1 MNMIN
6 TPEVESLIANDAQN
20 SNDNVATQPAE
31 TGLLQNIGHD
41 QVTIELATLTAAE
54 ISSKISEIKQA
65 LFSLTHSNT
74 KRLVIHGNTMTEE
87 QARVILNYLQEP
99 ELALFAVEITLP
111 AHLEQN
117 KIQIELDNLIS
128 NHSLE
133 KNRQQITGTLPSSE
147 SGPQITQEAPKGRI
161 RPKKVKPKIEITL
174 YEESMYEGPKEDD
187 VVVKTKTPPSILV
200 EPAKL
205 ERSPMATR
213 IISELLSQ
221 DIYKAEKN
229 LWEQITNRSDAQ
241 TFRKTFPKTRPASI
255 ADHPLHYLVRDNE
268 ELKNKLEQWTKTLKL
283 DVEQYDA
290 LLDVVGQYGTEG
302 LLCLFKTWEY
312 DNDPYKTAAFKE
324 SYDLL
329 LKYMPSYLPVIQ
341 DSAFNETIAK
351 IANLNAEKR
360 SWWVALIKNHVNV
373 TKGYSDLPYL
383 FKVFTEA
390 TVVIEEMG
398 LPFFSI
404 DTIKYNKDLPTTL
417 SHMIALLKKCPA
429 RDREVQWKCIN
440 NVDISGQSD
449 VHFII
454 PEMKLGEQHPNL
466 AEMKTAIERSPESD
480 PMSIK
485 PAFYRFLAQQKQHLP
500 LKQYEQILN
509 EIFSNTVLTK
519 QNKLR
524 MVYVLAKTTST
535 DKDTLL
541 DVEDVYKEWNIF
553 QVRTFEL
560 KYMERIKANR
570 SGLARF
576 ALTQGIESE
585 GGYPEV
591 RNKILKPIM
600 DMPFVPPM
608 SYLNKLLTL
617 SEYQFL
623 SPTLSLLDMKSVQK
637 DMLAKMDQAAA
648 LYGEY
653 PEVMSKAIRLIK
665 TATVKENAQGQ
676 FFPETKDVTL
686 LEHFVNAS
694 TIMIDKKHNTLGK
707 EEINPRQVLLPLLTT
722 FHLEY
727 ESKDKLEQFIERYK
741 ERIAGVKKPDYK
753 DIIQSLLPYG
763 LSLLQL
769 INNREQPNKLDL
781 NTLDR
786 IQNELLDILCT
797 SQPVSKKQI
806 REWLHQRYG
815 KHFDGNVLLDIK
827 DEVNFDELFDSLD
840 CHHTETRRAIETL
853 ASYFDE
859 DEEKGYHTELATDLV
874 ALTNQL
880 TPEQNSKFFEYCID
894 ALKTDGIL
902 SRKRQDI
909 PPAYIQQF
917 RTLVQTLTA
926 SKDIAA
932 FEQYLIIAQER
943 AQQGGTDRNNLAKC
957 DYLINTLFPALLS
970 KKIERKEAFNFGA
983 NLVCQSPL
991 QALQAVHDQASFA
1004 ATIDLSSPELNDL
1017 EKQIQHF
1024 NNVDKTL
1031 QGLSEVRNKIEALI
1045 ALAPNDTNYFK
1056 QCRKIRDLIDKIN
1069 TAADERT
1076 AEHNSRNI
1084 LVKAWRFITNFGRY
1098 SPSITSEEFAS
1109 LTSEGL
1115 ATLAADTQND
1125 VKQLRIK
1132 MNTRFQDVVTHLYD
1146 KKEELI
1152 GKYGNIT
1159 TRANDFI
1166 TKALALSPD
1175 DISKNHNE
1183 ICQLID
1189 DLILLDDQNLVLSL
1203 MYHYAGGL
1211 PGRGVKDLVALFN
1224 TPEYQSLNS
1233 TLKKDFISAIISQM
1247 NNNVKCGKAE
1257 ISAFLAF
1264 ICDNKTQ
1271 QVVTDCLHD
1280 FYQQAPYPPLE
1291 KFMSWLQNSTNRE
1304 DLNKTYEQFDKNPC
1318 ALPNGH
1324 DGREKENGFKISDAK
1339 RILAKMPEVQE
1350 IFTQEYLSDVE
1361 AQAARAKTLS
1371 TAAILQQLKDYKNG
1385 PHANHI
1391 ELVML
1396 ATELLHRCKGRPP
1409 EFVGDVQIPG
1419 RSFELNTTQI
1429 MAILSMLETGKKV
1442 TAEIGTGE
1450 GKTRILMI
1458 INACQFLKGNT
1469 VDFLTSNLAL
1479 AERDYLESLPF
1490 FKSLG
1495 AEVNFIT
1502 ATSKI
1507 DDYKISGINVSDPAN
1522 LFLFRKKG
1530 RAQNKANQVIDP
1542 NKEKRTLT
1550 LDEAD
1555 VTFFDVSNTKYNFA
1569 SKTPKINVKL
1579 VPFFPLLMEFFAQ
1592 GETEKT
1598 YLENKKRCT
1607 EQLLDFIEARNPELF
1622 NIVKTVKIE
1631 QLEKWQDAAYTA
1643 RHLEYNI
1650 DYSVVSEA
1658 TIATDL
1664 GNKKV
1669 AAAMC
1674 LIGGRINE
1682 NARLSEGVHAC
1693 LHAELN
1699 RLMKAPD
1706 SETINPYL
1714 KEILEKCKRKG
1725 RQFHIDPERQIA
1737 STTSANT
1744 MLKDYDR
1751 GNLMAVTGTI
1761 GTDLEQREAKTY
1773 FKTKF
1778 IYVPRHKGLH
1788 RYDRPIIICS
1798 NDKNYIDTFV
1808 TSIME
1813 ARAKNEPTLI
1823 ICKDD
1828 NQSRELYDAL
1838 QRRME
1843 SMKDKSNLPK
1853 ITRIHAA
1860 TDYEDGF
1867 SEADYIKNEAG
1878 KPGQVTIST
1887 EMQGR
1892 GVDIIPGPAGLR
1904 VLHAY
1909 LPKDERDYIQGVGR
1923 SGRFGQIGTTQM
1935 ILTVGSLK
1943 QDFGIDYLN
1952 TDFYLNPEAFIRRLQ
1967 IFSTITKKLHRL
1979 FYKSFDDLLGAYSKK
1994 YEKHLLED
2002 EESAEAWSQFLEQ
2015 ISLSQENAQ
2024 QAIEAQ
2030 IQQKEPNINEIEE
2043 KLAEHRKKAT
2053 ELWTQFTESLPDD
2066 KRALVKSHKVPEM
2079 KKPRELDAWLKT
2091 MKELQEKNMHEV
2103 EVIEK
2108 RKVKIHDRY
2117 SAANEGRVNIL
2128 RYPAIFIPNFM
2139 GWLKGEGNLF
2149 PNLQAW
2155 WAGDLGFGDIFAFSR
2170 NFQAWWKGE
2179 GILFPNLRAWLSGN
2193 LSFRNMISQWPIF
2206 RYFITPV
2213 EETHEV
2219 KITIPSTYAYFYKHP
2234 ELIDEENAEQDSL
2247 VDPELIAS
2255 EGSEKDSAVDS
2266 EPEHHQALFA
2276 NKDKVKTSTDEAL
2289 VEEEHLN
2296 EPSATQ
2302 K

>member
-1 MNMIN
+1 MLNN
-6 TPEVESLIANDAQN
+6 PEVESLISDDAIN
-20 SNDNVATQPAE
+20 ARKNAATNP
-31 TGLLQNIGHD
+31 TDVGLLLQNLGTD
-41 QVTIELATLTAAE
+41 EVTIELGALTAAE
-54 ISSKISEIKQA
+54 ISSRTNEIKQA
-65 LFSLTHSNT
+65 LLSLIHSPT
-74 KRLVIHGNTMTEE
+74 KRLIIHGDAMTED
-87 QARVILNYLQEP
+87 QARFILNYLQEP
-99 ELALFAVEITLP
+99 ESALFAVEITLP

-117 KIQIELDNLIS
+117 KIQLELDNLIS

-133 KNRQQITGTLPSSE
+133 KNKKQITGALPSAE
-147 SGPQITQEAPKGRI
+147 LDPQIIQEAPKGRI

-174 YEESMYEGPKEDD
+174 YEESTHESPKAEET
-187 VVVKTKTPPSILV
+187 VVKTKTPPPTLV
-200 EPAKL
+200 EPPKL
-205 ERSPMATR
+205 ERSPMAAR
-213 IISELLSQ
+213 IINELLSQ
-221 DIYKAEKN
+221 DIFKAEKN
-229 LWEQITNRSDAQ
+229 IWEQITNRSDAQ
-241 TFRKTFPKTRPASI
+241 VFRKTFPKARTARTE
-255 ADHPLHYLVRDNE
+255 DHPIYYLVRNNE
-268 ELKNKLEQWTKTLKL
+268 ALKNKLNHWTETLKL
-283 DVEQYDA
+283 GIEQYDA
-290 LLDVVGQYGTEG
+290 LLDVVGQYGPEG
-302 LLCLFKTWEY
+302 LECLFKTWEY
-312 DNDPYKTAAFKE
+312 DSDPYKTAAFQE
-324 SYDLL
+324 SHALL

-341 DSAFNETIAK
+341 DSAFNETISK

-360 SWWVALIKNHVNV
+360 SWWVALIKNHVDI

-390 TVVIEEMG
+390 TVAIEEMG
-398 LPFFSI
+398 LPFYNI
-404 DTIKYNKDLPTTL
+404 NTIQYKKNLPTTL
-417 SHMIALLKKCPA
+417 SHMIALLQKCPPQ
-429 RDREVQWKCIN
+429 DREVQWKCIS
-440 NVDISGQSD
+440 NVDVSEQAD

-454 PEMKLGEQHPNL
+454 PEMKLGEQHPDL
-466 AEMKTAIERSPESD
+466 AEMKTIIERTPESA
-480 PMSIK
+480 PERIK

-509 EIFSNTVLTK
+509 EILSNTVLTN

-524 MVYVLAKTTST
+524 MVYVLAKATST
-535 DKDTLL
+535 DKDTPL
-541 DVEDVYKEWNIF
+541 DVENVYKEWNIF
-553 QVRTFEL
+553 QVRTLEL
-560 KYMERIKANR
+560 AYMERIKANR

-591 RNKILKPIM
+591 RNTILKPIM
-600 DMPFVPPM
+600 DMPLVPPM

-623 SPTLSLLDMKSVQK
+623 SPALSLLDMKSVQK
-637 DMLAKMDQAAA
+637 DMLVKMDKAAA
-648 LYGEY
+648 LYGDY
-653 PEVMSKAIRLIK
+653 PDAMSKAIRLIK
-665 TATVKENAQGQ
+665 TETVKANAQGQ

-686 LEHFVNAS
+686 LEQFVSSS
-694 TIMIDKKHNTLGK
+694 TTLIDKKHNTLSK
-707 EEINPRQVLLPLLTT
+707 EEHNPRQVLLPLLTT

-727 ESKDKLEQFIERYK
+727 ESKDKLEQLIERYK
-741 ERIAGVKKPDYK
+741 ERVTGIKKPNYK
-753 DIIQSLLPYG
+753 DIIQDLLPYG

-769 INNREQPNKLDL
+769 IKDRAQPNRLDL
-781 NTLDR
+781 NTLDK

-797 SQPVSKKQI
+797 PQPVSKKQI

-815 KHFDGNVLLDIK
+815 KHFDGNILLDIK
-827 DEVNFDELFDSLD
+827 DEVNFDVLFDSLD
-840 CHHTETRRAIETL
+840 CHHKETRRAIETL

-859 DEEKGYHTELATDLV
+859 DEEKGYHTQLVTDLV

-880 TPEQNSKFFEYCID
+880 IPEQNAKFFEYCLD

-902 SRKRQDI
+902 SRNKQDR
-909 PPAYIQQF
+909 PPTYIQQF
-917 RTLVQTLTA
+917 RTLVQTLT
-926 SKDIAA
+926 SNKNIAA
-932 FEQYLIIAQER
+932 LEQYLIIARER
-943 AQQGGTDRNNLAKC
+943 ALHGGTDRNNLAKC
-957 DYLINTLFPALLS
+957 DYLINILFPALLS
-970 KKIERKEAFNFGA
+970 KNIERKEAFNFAA

-991 QALQAVHDQASFA
+991 QALQSAHEQVSFA
-1004 ATIDLSSPELNDL
+1004 ATIDPTSSELNDL

-1024 NNVDKTL
+1024 NTDDKTL
-1031 QGLSEVRNKIEALI
+1031 HGLLEIRNKIEALI

-1069 TAADERT
+1069 SAAEERT
-1076 AEHNSRNI
+1076 AEHNSRNL
-1084 LVKAWRFITNFGRY
+1084 LVKAWRFVTNFGSY
-1098 SPSITSEEFAS
+1098 SPSIMKDEFSS
-1109 LTSEGL
+1109 LDSEGL
-1115 ATLAADTQND
+1115 STLAADTQND
-1125 VKQLRIK
+1125 VKQLRLK
-1132 MNTRFQDVVTHLYD
+1132 MNTRFQDVVTHLHD

-1152 GKYGNIT
+1152 SKYGNIT
-1159 TRANDFI
+1159 IRANDFI
-1166 TKALALSPD
+1166 AKALSLSPN

-1203 MYHYAGGL
+1203 MYHYVGGL

-1224 TPEYQSLNS
+1224 TPDYQSLNN
-1233 TLKKDFISAIISQM
+1233 TIKKDFINAVISQM
-1247 NNNVKCGKAE
+1247 NNNVKCGKEE
-1257 ISAFLAF
+1257 INAFLSF
-1264 ICDNKTQ
+1264 ICANKEQ
-1271 QVVTDCLHD
+1271 QVVIDCLHD

-1291 KFMSWLQNSTNRE
+1291 KFMSWTQNSTNRE
-1304 DLNKTYEQFDKNPC
+1304 DLNRTYEQFDKNPC

-1324 DGREKENGFKISDAK
+1324 DGREKENGFKLGEAK
-1339 RILAKMPEVQE
+1339 RIVAKMPEVQE
-1350 IFTQEYLSDVE
+1350 IFTQEYLLDIESQSE
-1361 AQAARAKTLS
+1361 KAKTLS
-1371 TAAILQQLKDYKNG
+1371 TESILQQLKDYKNTS
-1385 PHANHI
+1385 HANHI

-1396 ATELLHRCKGRPP
+1396 AAELLHRCKGRTP

-1429 MAILSMLETGKKV
+1429 MAILSMLETGRKV

-1450 GKTRILMI
+1450 GKTRILML

-1502 ATSKI
+1502 ASSKI
-1507 DDYKISGINVSDPAN
+1507 EDYKIGGINVSDPAN

-1530 RAQNKANQVIDP
+1530 HMQNKANQVIDP

-1569 SKTPKINVKL
+1569 SKTPKINIKL

-1607 EQLLDFIEARNPELF
+1607 EQLLDFIEARNPDLF
-1622 NIVKTVKIE
+1622 NIVKTFKVE
-1631 QLEKWQDAAYTA
+1631 QLEKWQDAAYSA

-1658 TIATDL
+1658 TISTDL
-1664 GNKKV
+1664 GSKKV

-1674 LIGGRINE
+1674 LIGGRVNE
-1682 NARLSEGVHAC
+1682 NARFSEGVHAC

-1706 SETINPYL
+1706 SEVINPYL
-1714 KEILEKCKRKG
+1714 KEILEKCKSKG
-1725 RQFHIDPERQIA
+1725 RQFDIAPERQIA

-1751 GNLMAVTGTI
+1751 GNLMAVTGTV
-1761 GTDLEQREAKTY
+1761 GTELEQREAKTY

-1788 RYDRPIIICS
+1788 RYDRPIIICN
-1798 NDKNYIDTFV
+1798 NDKNCIDTFV
-1808 TSIME
+1808 TSILE

-1838 QRRME
+1838 QRRLE
-1843 SMKDKSNLPK
+1843 SNKDKNGLPK

-1860 TDYEDGF
+1860 TDYEDGI
-1867 SEADYIKNEAG
+1867 SEAEYIKNEAG

-1935 ILTVGSLK
+1935 ILTVDSLK

-1979 FYKSFDDLLGAYSKK
+1979 FYKGFDDLLGAYTKK
-1994 YEKHLLED
+1994 YEKLLLED
-2002 EESAEAWSQFLEQ
+2002 EESAESWSQFLEQ

-2030 IQQKEPNINEIEE
+2030 IQQKEPNISEIEE
-2043 KLAEHRKKAT
+2043 KLAEHCQKAT
-2053 ELWTQFTESLPDD
+2053 ELWNKFTESLPEA
-2066 KRALVKSHKVPEM
+2066 KRALLGNNQPPEM
-2079 KKPRELDAWLKT
+2079 KKPKELEAWLKT
-2091 MKELQEKNMHEV
+2091 MKELQEKNMHQV

-2108 RKVKIHDRY
+2108 RTVKIHERY
-2117 SAANEGRVNIL
+2117 NAANDGRVSIL
-2128 RYPAIFIPNFM
+2128 KYPAAFIPNLTA
-2139 GWLKGEGNLF
+2139 WWKGQGKLF
-2149 PNLQAW
+2149 PNLQSW
-2155 WAGDLGFGDIFAFSR
+2155 WKGDLGFRDMFAFSR
-2170 NFQAWWKGE
+2170 NFQAWWRGE
-2179 GILFPNLRAWLSGN
+2179 GILFPNLQAWLSGN

-2234 ELIDEENAEQDSL
+2234 EFIDEEEAENDALVDPKLIAEESSEKDSL
-2247 VDPELIAS
+2247 VDR
-2255 EGSEKDSAVDS
+2255 
-2266 EPEHHQALFA
+2266 EPKHHQSLFA
-2276 NKDKVKTSTDEAL
+2276 NTDKVKAGTDENRS
-2289 VEEEHLN
+2289 EIENLN
-2296 EPSATQ
+2296 DTSAPQ

>member
-1 MNMIN
+1 MLN
-6 TPEVESLIANDAQN
+6 TPEVKSLISDDKKNVTTN
-20 SNDNVATQPAE
+20 STDE
-31 TGLLQNIGHD
+31 GLLQNLGND
-41 QVTIELATLTAAE
+41 EVTIELGTLSAAE
-54 ISSKISEIKQA
+54 IDARTNEIKQA
-65 LFSLTHSNT
+65 LLGLTHSTT
-74 KRLVIHGNTMTEE
+74 KRLIIHGGTMTEN
-87 QARVILNYLQEP
+87 QAKFILNYLQEP
-99 ELALFAVEITLP
+99 ELALFAVDITLP

-117 KIQIELDNLIS
+117 KIQIEFDNLIS

-133 KNRQQITGTLPSSE
+133 KNKQQITGSLPSS
-147 SGPQITQEAPKGRI
+147 GLNPQISQEAPKGRI

-174 YEESMYEGPKEDD
+174 YEESTHESRREQE
-187 VVVKTKTPPSILV
+187 VVVKTKTPSPTLV
-200 EPAKL
+200 EPSKL
-205 ERSPMATR
+205 ERLPMAAH
-213 IISELLSQ
+213 IINELLAQ
-221 DIYKAEKN
+221 DVFRAEKTA
-229 LWEQITNRSDAQ
+229 WEQITNRNDAQ
-241 TFRKTFPKTRPASI
+241 TFRKTFPKTRSARTE
-255 ADHPLHYLVRDNE
+255 DHPIHYLVRDNE
-268 ELKNKLEQWTKTLKL
+268 ALKNKLNQWTKTLKL
-283 DVEQYDA
+283 DVEQFDA
-290 LLDVVGQYGTEG
+290 LLDVVGQYGTVG
-302 LLCLFKTWEY
+302 LESLFKIWEY
-312 DNDPYKTAAFKE
+312 DNDPYKTTAFQE
-324 SYDLL
+324 SHALL
-329 LKYMPSYLPVIQ
+329 LKYMPSYLPIIQ
-341 DSAFNETIAK
+341 DPAFNETISK

-360 SWWVALIKNHVNV
+360 SWWVALIKNHVDL

-390 TVVIEEMG
+390 TVIIEEMG
-398 LPFFSI
+398 LPFYNI
-404 DTIKYNKDLPTTL
+404 DTIKYKKDLPTTL
-417 SHMIALLKKCPA
+417 SHMIALLKKCPSQ
-429 RDREVQWKCIN
+429 DREVQWRCIN
-440 NVDISGQSD
+440 NVDVSEQTE

-454 PEMKLGEQHPNL
+454 PEMRLGEQHPDL
-466 AEMKTAIERSPESD
+466 TEMKAIIERSPESD
-480 PMSIK
+480 PERIK
-485 PAFYRFLAQQKQHLP
+485 PAFYRYLATQKQHLP
-500 LKQYEQILN
+500 LKKYEQILN
-509 EIFSNTVLTK
+509 EIFSNTVLTN

-535 DKDTLL
+535 DKDTSL
-541 DVEDVYKEWNIF
+541 DVENVFKEWNIF
-553 QVRTFEL
+553 QVRTMEL
-560 KYMERIKANR
+560 QYMERIKANR

-576 ALTQGIESE
+576 ALTQGIDSE

-591 RNKILKPIM
+591 RNKVLKPIM
-600 DMPFVPPM
+600 DMPAVPPM

-637 DMLAKMDQAAA
+637 DMLLKMDQAAA
-648 LYGEY
+648 LYGEH
-653 PEVMSKAIRLIK
+653 PDAMSKAIRLIK
-665 TATVKENAQGQ
+665 TETVKANSQGQ

-686 LEHFVNAS
+686 LEQFVRSS
-694 TIMIDKKHNTLGK
+694 TTLVDKKHNTLSK
-707 EEINPRQVLLPLLTT
+707 EEHNPRQVLLPLLTT

-727 ESKDKLEQFIERYK
+727 ESKDKLEQLIERYK
-741 ERIAGVKKPDYK
+741 ERITGIKKPDYK
-753 DIIQSLLPYG
+753 DIIQNLLPYG

-769 INNREQPNKLDL
+769 IKDREQPNKLDL
-781 NTLDR
+781 NTLDK

-797 SQPVSKKQI
+797 PQPVSKKQI

-815 KHFDGNVLLDIK
+815 KHFDGNILLDIK

-840 CHHTETRRAIETL
+840 CHHNETRRAIETL

-880 TPEQNSKFFEYCID
+880 TPEQSAQFFEYCTN
-894 ALKTDGIL
+894 ALKTDGVL
-902 SRKRQDI
+902 SRNKQDI
-909 PPAYIQQF
+909 PPTYIQQF
-917 RTLVQTLTA
+917 RTLVQTLT
-926 SKDIAA
+926 SSNDIAA
-932 FEQYLIIAQER
+932 LQQYLIIAQER
-943 AQQGGTDRNNLAKC
+943 ALRGGANRNNLAKC
-957 DYLINTLFPALLS
+957 DYLINVLFPALLS
-970 KKIERKEAFNFGA
+970 KKIERKEAFNFAA

-991 QALQAVHDQASFA
+991 QALQTFHDQVSFA
-1004 ATIDLSSPELNDL
+1004 ATIDLTSPELNDL
-1017 EKQIQHF
+1017 EEQIRHF
-1024 NNVDKTL
+1024 NVDRTPN
-1031 QGLSEVRNKIEALI
+1031 GLLEIRNKIEAII
-1045 ALAPNDTNYFK
+1045 ALALNDTNYFK
-1056 QCRKIRDLIDKIN
+1056 QCRKIRDLIDRIS
-1069 TAADERT
+1069 TATEERT
-1076 AEHNSRNI
+1076 AEHNSRNL
-1084 LVKAWRFITNFGRY
+1084 LVKAWRFVTNLGWY
-1098 SPSITSEEFAS
+1098 SPSISKEEFAN
-1109 LTSEGL
+1109 LDSEGL
-1115 ATLAADTQND
+1115 STLAVDTQND
-1125 VKQLRIK
+1125 VKQLKLR

-1146 KKEELI
+1146 KKQELI
-1152 GKYGNIT
+1152 NKYGNIT
-1159 TRANDFI
+1159 IRANDFI
-1166 TKALALSPD
+1166 AKALLLSPD

-1189 DLILLDDQNLVLSL
+1189 DLITLDDQNLVLSL

-1211 PGRGVKDLVALFN
+1211 PGRGVKDLVELFN
-1224 TPEYQSLNS
+1224 TPDYQSLNN
-1233 TLKKDFISAIISQM
+1233 TIKKDFINAIISQM

-1257 ISAFLAF
+1257 ISAFLSF
-1264 ICDNKTQ
+1264 ICDHKEQ
-1271 QVVTDCLHD
+1271 KVVIDCMHD

-1291 KFMSWLQNSTNRE
+1291 KFISWTQNSANRE
-1304 DLNKTYEQFDKNPC
+1304 DLNRIYEQFDKNPC

-1324 DGREKENGFKISDAK
+1324 DGREKENGFKLSDAK
-1339 RILAKMPEVQE
+1339 RTLAKMPEVQE
-1350 IFTQEYLSDVE
+1350 LFTEEYLLDIESQSEKV
-1361 AQAARAKTLS
+1361 KTLS
-1371 TAAILQQLKDYKNG
+1371 TASILQQLNDYKNA

-1396 ATELLHRCKGRPP
+1396 ATELLHRCKGRTP
-1409 EFVGDVQIPG
+1409 EFVGDVQVPG

-1429 MAILSMLETGKKV
+1429 MAILAMLETGRKV

-1507 DDYKISGINVSDPAN
+1507 EDYKIGGINVSDPTN

-1530 RAQNKANQVIDP
+1530 RTQNKASLVIDP
-1542 NKEKRTLT
+1542 NKEKRALT

-1569 SKTPKINVKL
+1569 SKTPKINIKL
-1579 VPFFPLLMEFFAQ
+1579 VPLFPLLMEFFAQ

-1598 YLENKKRCT
+1598 YLENKKRCN
-1607 EQLLDFIEARNPELF
+1607 EQLLDFIEARNPDLF
-1622 NIVKTVKIE
+1622 NIVKTVKVE

-1658 TIATDL
+1658 TISTDL

-1674 LIGGRINE
+1674 LIGGRVDE
-1682 NARLSEGVHAC
+1682 NAKFSEGVHAC

-1706 SETINPYL
+1706 SEVINPYL
-1714 KEILEKCKRKG
+1714 KEILEKCKRKE

-1744 MLKDYDR
+1744 MLKDYDK
-1751 GNLMAVTGTI
+1751 GNLMAVTGSI
-1761 GTDLEQREAKTY
+1761 GTDLEKREAKTN

-1788 RYDRPIIICS
+1788 RYDRPIIICN

-1808 TSIME
+1808 DSILE

-1828 NQSRELYDAL
+1828 NQSRELYDEL
-1838 QRRME
+1838 QRRLE
-1843 SMKDKSNLPK
+1843 SKKDKNGLPK

-1860 TDYEDGF
+1860 TDYEDGI
-1867 SEADYIKNEAG
+1867 SEAEYIKNEAG

-1887 EMQGR
+1887 EMESR

-1904 VLHAY
+1904 VLYPY

-1923 SGRFGQIGTTQM
+1923 SGRFGQVGTSQM
-1935 ILTVGSLK
+1935 ILTVESLK

-1952 TDFYLNPEAFIRRLQ
+1952 SDFYLNPEAFIRRLQ

-1979 FYKSFDDLLGAYSKK
+1979 FYKSFDDLLGAYTKK
-1994 YEKHLLED
+1994 HEKLLLED

-2030 IQQKEPNINEIEE
+2030 IQQKEPNVNEIEE
-2043 KLAEHRKKAT
+2043 KLAEHCKKTT
-2053 ELWTQFTESLPDD
+2053 ELWNKFTESLPDE
-2066 KRALVKSHKVPEM
+2066 KRTLLENSPIPEM
-2079 KKPRELDAWLKT
+2079 KKPKELDEWLTT
-2091 MKELQEKNMHEV
+2091 MKELQEKSMYQV

-2108 RKVKIHDRY
+2108 RKVKIHERY
-2117 SAANEGRVNIL
+2117 NAANEGRVSIQK
-2128 RYPAIFIPNFM
+2128 YPAAFIPNFAA
-2139 GWLKGEGNLF
+2139 WWKGEGKLF

-2155 WAGDLGFGDIFAFSR
+2155 WKGDLGLGDMFAFSR

-2193 LSFRNMISQWPIF
+2193 LSFRNMVSQWPIF

-2234 ELIDEENAEQDSL
+2234 EFIDEEN
-2247 VDPELIAS
+2247 
-2255 EGSEKDSAVDS
+2255 SEKDSSVDE
-2266 EPEHHQALFA
+2266 EPEQHESLFA
-2276 NKDKVKTSTDEAL
+2276 NPDKVKAGPDDDELSLTDDH
-2289 VEEEHLN
+2289 EESKN
-2296 EPSATQ
+2296 I
-2302 K
+2302 KRKN